1 MIRFSE
7 EEYREGAR
15 LTIESRKAAEEA
27 ADRIAQ
33 EGYDNLFLTAVG
45 GSTVPMM
52 AAAAIVREMSTLP
65 VFVEQAAELK
75 ARGNKN
81 LTERSVAVTLSKT
94 GDTRETVEIAGEC
107 ARRGCRVVAITRSKE
122 SPLGKN
128 SSFLI
133 PMRHE
138 NGVEYEYMLMYWFVL
153 RLLYLRG
160 EFEEYPRLADQME
173 LLPENLLRIK
183 KEFDPRAEEIAAAY
197 WNEPYMIWVGG
208 NEMWGEVYMFTMCIL
223 EEMQWIRTKAVS
235 SSEFFHGTLELVD
248 ENTAVFLIKGEG
260 ACRQLDE
267 RAERFI
273 KTYGKKYVIFDPKEY
288 ALEGIDECFRWIL
301 APAVISTM
309 LVDRLAAHMEAHTKH
324 DLDYRRYYR
333 QFDY

>member
-7 EEYREGAR
+7 EEYRTGAR
-15 LTIESRKAAEEA
+15 LTIEARAAAEEA
-27 ADRIAQ
+27 ADRIDR

-52 AAAAIVREMSTLP
+52 AVAAIGKEMTTLP
-65 VFVEQAAELK
+65 IFVEQAAEVRV
-75 ARGNKN
+75 RGNKN
-81 LTERSVAVTLSKT
+81 LTERSAVVTLSKT
-94 GDTRETVEIAGEC
+94 GDTRETVEIARTC
-107 ARRGCRVVAITRSKE
+107 RQKGCRVVAITKTTD

-128 SSFLI
+128 GTFFI

-160 EFEEYPRLADQME
+160 DFEDYPRFADEME
-173 LLPENLLRIK
+173 RLPENLLRIK
-183 KEFDPRAEEIAAAY
+183 GEFDPKAEEIAAAY
-197 WNEPYMIWVGG
+197 FKEPYMIWVGG
-208 NEMWGEVYMFTMCIL
+208 SEMWGEVYMFTMCIL

-273 KTYGKKYVIFDPKEY
+273 RQYGKKYVIFDPREY
-288 ALEGIDECFRWIL
+288 ELKGIDEKFRWIL

-309 LVDRLAAHMEAHTKH
+309 LVDRLAAHMESCTKH